1 MTRVVFVTQQFDPD
15 DPNLGIVVSQ
25 VAALARRVGE
35 VVVVADRVVASA
47 LPPNARAYS
56 FRARTQ
62 LGRGARLLAAVA
74 RELRGLDA
82 VIAHQVPLYA
92 IVLAPLVRP
101 ARVPLLLWWS
111 HWKLDLVVR
120 TAEAVSTRVVTVGP
134 TTFPKPSRKL
144 VAVGQAID
152 VDRFASEHE
161 PHDGPLRAVVIGRY
175 SPAKGVD
182 TIVRAVALAAGVRL
196 DVYGPAPNGE
206 ARRERA
212 ELERLVGE
220 LGLADRVAL
229 HGALRR
235 DEVAR
240 VLAGADVLVNNAPGG
255 ADRIVYEAAASGVPV
270 LASNPA
276 HADLLEADAFYPR
289 GDASALAAKLRAL
302 AVADRDEIGRRLR
315 ERVRRDHSVDSWA
328 DGVLRAVRAVSARR
342 ARAA

>member
-1 MTRVVFVTQQFDPD
+1 
-15 DPNLGIVVSQ
+15 
-25 VAALARRVGE
+25 
-35 VVVVADRVVASA
+35 
-47 LPPNARAYS
+47 
-56 FRARTQ
+56 
-62 LGRGARLLAAVA
+62 
-74 RELRGLDA
+74 
-82 VIAHQVPLYA
+82 
-92 IVLAPLVRP
+92 
-101 ARVPLLLWWS
+101 
-111 HWKLDLVVR
+111 
-120 TAEAVSTRVVTVGP
+120 
-134 TTFPKPSRKL
+134 SRKL

-220 LGLADRVAL
+220 LGLADRVEL

-315 ERVRRDHSVDSWA
+315 ERVRRDHAVGVVAPQPLPLPHERRQHAPDLVHGGRVVHAAARLDGHERQKTASAPIASDAADAIAAIPKSRLTARSVFLDLGES
-328 DGVLRAVRAVSARR
+328 
-342 ARAA
+342 

>member
-1 MTRVVFVTQQFDPD
+1 
-15 DPNLGIVVSQ
+15 
-25 VAALARRVGE
+25 
-35 VVVVADRVVASA
+35 
-47 LPPNARAYS
+47 
-56 FRARTQ
+56 
-62 LGRGARLLAAVA
+62 
-74 RELRGLDA
+74 
-82 VIAHQVPLYA
+82 HQVPLYA

-152 VDRFASEHE
+152 ADRFASEHE

-220 LGLADRVAL
+220 LGRADRV
-229 HGALRR
+229 
-235 DEVAR
+235 
-240 VLAGADVLVNNAPGG
+240 
-255 ADRIVYEAAASGVPV
+255 VYEAAASRVPV

-328 DGVLRAVRAVSARR
+328 DGVLRAVSARR
-342 ARAA
+342 ARAARAARRARAA